1 MFKCNECGWASSH
14 SDRCLNCGNT
24 KNEESVTL
32 FSFEKLFLEKLK
44 DLCQSYDYRYGSYPE
59 SYYEG
64 KAIYEFCLESQNEQN
79 NQKNKSSVN
88 FDEPYDVFVENW
100 EKS

>member
-1 MFKCNECGWASSH
+1 MFKCNECGWNSSH

-44 DLCQSYDYRYGSYPE
+44 DLCLEYDYVYGIYPE
-59 SYYEG
+59 STYEG
-64 KAIYEFCLESQNEQN
+64 KSL
-79 NQKNKSSVN
+79 
-88 FDEPYDVFVENW
+88 YDFYRETSDVENENW
-100 EKS
+100 IKEAYEKFAEDKGEL